1 MKKEHVMDETGLTDN
16 FGFQAWKFILR
27 YITPLL
33 VALVFIGYF
42 FLMIVKLCNHHRNKN

>member
-1 MKKEHVMDETGLTDN
+1 MDMKKEHVMDETGLTDN

-42 FLMIVKLCNHHRNKN
+42 F